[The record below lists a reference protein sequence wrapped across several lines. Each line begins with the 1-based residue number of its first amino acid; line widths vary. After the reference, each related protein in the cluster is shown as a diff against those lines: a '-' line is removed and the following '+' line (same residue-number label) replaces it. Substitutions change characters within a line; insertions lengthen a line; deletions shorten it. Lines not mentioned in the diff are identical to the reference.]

1 MPVARHQKMI
11 IRQFQRRTGTIMPS
25 LRELQERSPMYEV
38 EWVKLEPSLLL
49 EPKLSRI
56 TLVLRTW
63 LNLTVNLRNFKTSNL
78 PSSCKE
84 ILLLQMLTTFLNWI
98 HKEIMPEALLTLIP
112 YPKENPQSQE
122 RLLHSDISQTGSQE
136 VEEEP
141 EIKFK
146 MLDWKQNSKQELARM
161 IRGLLCL

>member
-1 MPVARHQKMI
+1 
-11 IRQFQRRTGTIMPS
+11 
-25 LRELQERSPMYEV
+25 
-38 EWVKLEPSLLL
+38 
-49 EPKLSRI
+49 
-56 TLVLRTW
+56 
-63 LNLTVNLRNFKTSNL
+63 
-78 PSSCKE
+78 
-84 ILLLQMLTTFLNWI
+84 
-98 HKEIMPEALLTLIP
+98 MPEALLTLIP

-161 IRGLLCL
+161 IRGLSSL